1 MDENKK
7 KIKSWHIVFLLILGI
22 SFIGMK
28 IWQRHWPEAVVSL
41 KDTELNVLVAKTPKH
56 MYQGLGGRE
65 YFGEHDAMLFIF
77 GSKAKQGIVMRNM
90 KFPIDIVWFDD
101 GVVVDLVS
109 NVKPE
114 FDVPEEKLMV
124 YYPRVEANA
133 VLELPAGW
141 ALRHNLKIGDKIA
154 LVEE

>member
-41 KDTELNVLVAKTPKH
+41 KDTELYVLVAKTPKPL
-56 MYQGLGGRE
+56 YQGLGGRE
-65 YFGEHDAMLFIF
+65 YLVSMMLCYIF